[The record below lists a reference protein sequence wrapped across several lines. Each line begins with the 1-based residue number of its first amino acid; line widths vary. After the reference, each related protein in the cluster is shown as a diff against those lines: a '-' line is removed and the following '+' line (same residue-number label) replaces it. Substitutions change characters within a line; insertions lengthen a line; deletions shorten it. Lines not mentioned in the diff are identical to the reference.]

1 MPSLAP
7 YQEYFIPIFIGNLL
21 AIILM
26 LLSYHFPRVLRVIWG
41 AIFITMGVVSLIT
54 VYNNPSVFI
63 DLIGSKPV
71 KFYQDFIDKTMVE
84 HPGAFIL
91 LLGVIQI
98 LFGGMIWSRKVWFI
112 LGCIGAVLFL
122 LAILPLGLAITFP
135 LTIFMALSIIFL
147 MRKRR
152 NKSIFGT

>member
-1 MPSLAP
+1 MPNLAQ

-26 LLSYHFPRVLRVIWG
+26 LLSYHFPRVLRVVWG
-41 AIFITMGVVSLIT
+41 AIFITMGIISLIT

-71 KFYQDFIDKTMVE
+71 KFYQEFINKTLLKN
-84 HPGAFIL
+84 PGAYIS

-122 LAILPLGLAITFP
+122 LAILPLGVALTFP